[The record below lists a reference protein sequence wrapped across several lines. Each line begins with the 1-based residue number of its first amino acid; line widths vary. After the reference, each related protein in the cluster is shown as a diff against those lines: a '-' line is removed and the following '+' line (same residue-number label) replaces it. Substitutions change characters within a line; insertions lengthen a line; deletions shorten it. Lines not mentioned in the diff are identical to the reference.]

1 VSTRFAVSM
10 KEYYKNENQQNMRT
24 TGVCDF
30 LEIVGWRGQPIFLC
44 MYEFTTFSI
53 NKSAARQLKKPLL
66 LFIMPFLRLLPCVF
80 LIVSA
85 LLFRPV
91 KGATSTA
98 NPENDGPLPIAG
110 RDRTKQRKNLVD
122 TAGETITATIGFKSS
137 VGPSSLEALPQGVVI
152 LYRYIYIDAI
162 VVEMDTTL
170 VSTLIQDDNI
180 AYVEQDSLMYPMAE
194 TIPWGIP
201 AIQANDVTVPAPDPS
216 APCFT
221 ICVVDSGFSVGHE
234 DLVCNCTNPSRCLL
248 SFHLASPD
256 FGIVAVFYC
265 SWEYCW
271 KRVWNPGRTDVVRA
285 RTDCLSWN
293 TCSWN
298 DHCPGWK

>member
-1 VSTRFAVSM
+1 
-10 KEYYKNENQQNMRT
+10 
-24 TGVCDF
+24 
-30 LEIVGWRGQPIFLC
+30 
-44 MYEFTTFSI
+44 
-53 NKSAARQLKKPLL
+53 
-66 LFIMPFLRLLPCVF
+66 MPVRRLLPCVF
-80 LIVSA
+80 LMVSA
-85 LLFRPV
+85 LLFCPV
-91 KGATSTA
+91 KGATSAA

-180 AYVEQDSLMYPMAE
+180 AYIEQDSLMYPMTE

-221 ICVVDSGFSVGHE
+221 ICVVDGGFSVGHE
-234 DLVCNCTNPSRCLL
+234 DLVCACTNPLLCLRFTSRHLIWDCSRILSPLGILL
-248 SFHLASPD
+248 EKSLESRQDRRGTRPH
-256 FGIVAVFYC
+256 
-265 SWEYCW
+265 
-271 KRVWNPGRTDVVRA
+271 
-285 RTDCLSWN
+285 
-293 TCSWN
+293 
-298 DHCPGWK
+298 